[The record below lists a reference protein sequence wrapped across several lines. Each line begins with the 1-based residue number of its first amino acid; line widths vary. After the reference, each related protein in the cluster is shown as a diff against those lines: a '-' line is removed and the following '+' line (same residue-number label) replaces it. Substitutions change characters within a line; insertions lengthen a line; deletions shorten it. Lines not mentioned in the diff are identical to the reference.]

1 MIDKRRVRTLF
12 LGLCALCMLS
22 SCKNVERPKEVSTAV
37 ESQSVSDV
45 TETRKNDTDPY
56 SVVITYD
63 TNGDSFFYGKDLYYN
78 ELKLTNIKT
87 GERKYVCNVP
97 GCLHEAD
104 SKDCTVIEEAPW
116 SYFSAVCGNKIS
128 YYNFDK
134 KEVRLIN
141 TDGSDIR
148 TLAEVN
154 DYNTINEIGKIL
166 VGTHLYCLVQLTN
179 TFVDENGDVNDFSGV
194 TRLYDLDFDS
204 EKLYVIYEGDK
215 VVYSHPLFIC
225 YSDEKLYFSYEDQT
239 KKYEDSGI
247 TKKEFVINHEK
258 YKDRRYEIQGLVDH
272 IIILDLETGKK
283 REIEWKGPEGQPS
296 AHPYCFINNVLYCPG
311 NNGIYSY
318 DLETDEQKGVCSGA
332 YGYLV
337 YQSADFVLLRWSNY
351 ADYSGGYE
359 YAIIENGDGRL
370 KKLANA
376 DMGDFFITDECYEQ
390 LKLQYFDAGID
401 AVFDPKRV
409 EFMDREEF
417 KNMFR

>member
-1 MIDKRRVRTLF
+1 MIVKRLVRTLF

-22 SCKNVERPKEVSTAV
+22 SCKNVERPKEVSTAD
-37 ESQSVSDV
+37 ESQSVSAV
-45 TETRKNDTDPY
+45 IETRKNDTDSD

-104 SKDCTVIEEAPW
+104 SKDCTVIEETPW

-134 KEVRLIN
+134 KEVRMIN

-148 TLAEVN
+148 TIAEVN
-154 DYNTINEIGKIL
+154 DYNTMNEIGKIL
-166 VGTHLYCLVQLTN
+166 VGSHLYCLVQLRN
-179 TFVDENGDVNDFSGV
+179 TFVDETGYVNDVSGV

-204 EKLYVIYEGDK
+204 EKLSVIYEGDK
-215 VVYSHPLFIC
+215 VVYSAPGYIR
-225 YSDEKLYFSYEDQT
+225 YSDEKLCFSYEDHT

-247 TKKEFVINHEK
+247 TKKEYMSNREK
-258 YKDRRYEIQGLVDH
+258 YMDRMYEILGLEEH
-272 IIILDLETGKK
+272 IIILDLGTGKC
-283 REIEWKGPEGQPS
+283 REIEWEGPEGQPS
-296 AHPYCFINNVLYCPG
+296 AHPHGFINNVLYCPG

-318 DLETDEQKGVCSGA
+318 DLETNEQKVVYSGA

-337 YQSADFVLLRWSNY
+337 YQSADFVLLRWSNS

-359 YAIIENGDGRL
+359 YAIIENGDSRL
-370 KKLANA
+370 KKLENS

-417 KNMFR
+417 KNMFK